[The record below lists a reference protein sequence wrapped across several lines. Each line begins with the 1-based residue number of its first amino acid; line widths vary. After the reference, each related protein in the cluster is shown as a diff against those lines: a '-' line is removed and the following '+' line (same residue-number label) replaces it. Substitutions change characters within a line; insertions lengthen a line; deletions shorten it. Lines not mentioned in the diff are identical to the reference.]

1 MLCEERKGF
10 SNVCIVQYSHLNKKL
25 GFCEP
30 RHAHMRLGTRVKVET
45 AFSVVN
51 SWLWGWESSGIMRL
65 KDRLES
71 LVPPV
76 GTGIGL
82 RRMQA
87 R

>member
-1 MLCEERKGF
+1 M
-10 SNVCIVQYSHLNKKL
+10 QYSHLNKKL
-25 GFCEP
+25 GFCSP
-30 RHAHMRLGTRVKVET
+30 HHAYMRLGARVKVEI
-45 AFSVVN
+45 AFPVVN
-51 SWLWGWESSGIMRL
+51 SWLWGWESSSTMGL